1 MELYLIQQGLVIQHE
16 QYEVGFICG
25 TLLTNPSVRQ
35 RIRGKLTLNQT
46 ETVKKDISKQRKV
59 LAEQIAVYRDT
70 QKSIIPSIEDMLIN
84 NYDNNDE
91 INPESENLLLPSDMT
106 PAQRQARDLE
116 HLAALECKMREGE
129 LYDCIQ
135 SVQNAAKSYSI
146 THDQK
151 KQERGTNANTR
162 SQLKLKR
169 IEVERD
175 SSIADYNRVHK
186 ALLDLGGAQTEE
198 LPVMSVSDTYRYSTV
213 RPRALG
219 DSRETDG
226 GLYTM
231 LAEQDDDEESG
242 DTNEGYEMVVDEPI
256 MASTQGA
263 RRQRRKFLL

>member
-1 MELYLIQQGLVIQHE
+1 MLIYSH
-16 QYEVGFICG
+16 C
-25 TLLTNPSVRQ
+25 RQ

-46 ETVKKDISKQRKV
+46 ETVKKDISKQRKA
-59 LAEQIAVYRDT
+59 LAEQITVYRDT
-70 QKSIIPSIEDMLIN
+70 QKLIIPSIEDMLVTI
-84 NYDNNDE
+84 YDNDDE
-91 INPESENLLLPSDMT
+91 VNPENEILLLPSNMT

-175 SSIADYNRVHK
+175 SCIADYNRVRK
-186 ALLDLGGAQTEE
+186 ALLDLGGAQSEE
-198 LPVMSVSDTYRYSTV
+198 LPVMSLSDTYRYSTV

-231 LAEQDDDEESG
+231 LAEQDDDEEGTEDKVEG
-242 DTNEGYEMVVDEPI
+242 DKMVIDEPM

-263 RRQRRKFLL
+263 RRRRRKSLLQFYC